1 MPDITKLMAYENG
14 ELDYDQVVELFQ
26 SLIDS
31 GSAWVLQGS
40 YGRMAR
46 QLIDNGDCTV

>member
-1 MPDITKLMAYENG
+1 MPDITKLIAYENG
-14 ELDYDQVVELFQ
+14 ELSYDEVVELFQ

-40 YGRMAR
+40 YGRTAQ
-46 QLIDNGDCTV
+46 QLINNGDCTV